1 MHTEDIIQHIIDGNI
16 VDAKLMTEK
25 IIYSK
30 LQDMIDINTKEIVSR
45 VYDDEDEELD
55 EGKLKDLITKA
66 AIAVTDPD
74 LPGKLAT
81 KYVHDPVVDAALK
94 RKDQERKEY
103 EASPKYKKEREEALE
118 RARERRTGKRT

>member
-45 VYDDEDEELD
+45 VYNDEDEELD

-66 AIAVTDPD
+66 AIAVTAPEF
-74 LPGKLAT
+74 PGRVATSIHDFGVNAALDSKNKKRKKKLA
-81 KYVHDPVVDAALK
+81 
-94 RKDQERKEY
+94 
-103 EASPKYKKEREEALE
+103 SPEYKKEREEALKA
-118 RARERRTGKRT
+118 ARKRRTGNHT

>member
-45 VYDDEDEELD
+45 VYNDEDEELD

-81 KYVHDPVVDAALK
+81 KITDWPVDAALK
-94 RKDQERKEY
+94 QKDQERKKKL
-103 EASPKYKKEREEALE
+103 ASPKYKRERQKELE
-118 RARERRTGKRT
+118 DARERRTGKRT